1 MALSKRYCSSFV
13 SPQHSFR
20 PFSSFSPKPPKK
32 ILINLPIKNEIVPTN
47 SISSINDSTFTRQ
60 PTKNSS
66 KCFLFNKSLGSTL
79 SLKTER
85 KNKMH
90 QLALCPM
97 SSKQSTLK
105 AYKRLKYLNVKEISD
120 LTSEQLDIGFLKNNP
135 KSFLGT
141 KSKNELKNNLK
152 LGRNPSRRKT
162 KSLGNKNTYEKQD
175 TDENTK
181 NDLSIVQKIKKV
193 KNSKI
198 FLANINKSKQTK
210 IAHLF
215 EKNDIP
221 PMSQRTDSSTSTQK
235 GFSVKRFSMM
245 DRFILKLIDPD
256 ECVEDYVNENDKPF
270 DKYTKFK
277 RQCMKEKK
285 RVSELINDL
294 NKAVSLNE
302 KLLKIYTTQLKSTK
316 RFIKGSSQGD
326 VSIKN

>member
-1 MALSKRYCSSFV
+1 MALLKRCFSSFV
-13 SPQHSFR
+13 SPKHSFR

-32 ILINLPIKNEIVPTN
+32 ILVDLPIKNKLLPTN
-47 SISSINDSTFTRQ
+47 SASSFNDSTFTKQ
-60 PTKNSS
+60 PSKNSP
-66 KCFLFNKSLGSTL
+66 KCFLLKKSHGSSL
-79 SLKTER
+79 SLKNER
-85 KNKMH
+85 RSKMH
-90 QLALCPM
+90 QLAICPM

-105 AYKRLKYLNVKEISD
+105 AYKRLKYLNVKEIND
-120 LTSEQLDIGFLKNNP
+120 LTSDQLDTGFLKNNP
-135 KSFLGT
+135 KNFLST
-141 KSKNELKNNLK
+141 TSKNELKNSLK

-162 KSLGNKNTYEKQD
+162 KSLRKKIIFEKQD
-175 TDENTK
+175 SDENTK
-181 NDLSIVQKIKKV
+181 NDLSIVQKIKNV

-210 IAHLF
+210 IAHLID
-215 EKNDIP
+215 KTDVP

-245 DRFILKLIDPD
+245 DRFILKLVDPD
-256 ECVEDYVNENDKPF
+256 ECVEDYVNESDKPF

-277 RQCMKEKK
+277 RQCVKEKK
-285 RVSELINDL
+285 RLSELIDDL

-302 KLLKIYTTQLKSTK
+302 NLLKIYTTQLKSTK